1 VRQFWVWLGVA
12 FLCGLSLLLA
22 AYVRFAW
29 IESSTVAAPCDA
41 GTSSIVC
48 TLRAWTIQ
56 AFVHERLGWAALA
69 LAALAYAVASPWL
82 AGIALFLASSGLV
95 LYSTQLC
102 APAALLAALIFAN
115 VGQPATAAKL
125 TNIKP

>member
-1 VRQFWVWLGVA
+1 VRQFWVWLGVGL
-12 FLCGLSLLLA
+12 LCGLSLLLA

-29 IESSTVAAPCDA
+29 IESSIVAAPCDA
-41 GTSSIVC
+41 GTNSIVC
-48 TLRAWTIQ
+48 TVRTWIIQ

-69 LAALAYAVASPWL
+69 LAALAFAVASPWL
-82 AGIALFLASSGLV
+82 AGTALFLASSGLV

-102 APAALLAALIFAN
+102 APAALLAALVFAN

-125 TNIKP
+125 KNIKP